1 MSYLISRDRSREFKR
16 RFCKINNTIATP
28 FYFWWC
34 YKICNAI
41 ATPNNWYK
49 YSSNLLI
56 NLLTI
61 LLCVFHVLTS
71 SLSFHLYHSLTRLPV
86 PFLRWICTSSS
97 NALDAGSHFG
107 FLLPSLLLSSHI
119 YIIRILYLFNNQS
132 FLKI

>member
-1 MSYLISRDRSREFKR
+1 MFQETISKINQFELLSYFISRDRSREFKR

-56 NLLTI
+56 NFTYYPT
-61 LLCVFHVLTS
+61 LCFPCLDFFFEFS
-71 SLSFHLYHSLTRLPV
+71 SLSFTYAFTRPILAMNMYLLVFLVSLSIFV
-86 PFLRWICTSSS
+86 IEGWILTYL
-97 NALDAGSHFG
+97 NQ
-107 FLLPSLLLSSHI
+107 
-119 YIIRILYLFNNQS
+119 ILNL
-132 FLKI
+132 